1 MESITL
7 SYFHGC
13 MSGIG
18 IAAVCKIVA
27 SAFLVRIQVY
37 PLYAKYKRKLV
48 NRLASRLSIEEERL
62 KVGQVRTIKSNN
74 GKKIDS
80 ITLLLSNNVEVLF
93 VPKNNGTLEFTISDP
108 NIDMSNLDCTINEDV
123 LYDLTIQ
130 IKNAYNQVV
139 SNEREEQE
147 T

>member
-1 MESITL
+1 M
-7 SYFHGC
+7 
-13 MSGIG
+13 
-18 IAAVCKIVA
+18 
-27 SAFLVRIQVY
+27 
-37 PLYAKYKRKLV
+37 
-48 NRLASRLSIEEERL
+48 ASRLSIEEERL
-62 KVGQVRTIKSNN
+62 KVGQVRPIKSNN

>member
-1 MESITL
+1 M
-7 SYFHGC
+7 
-13 MSGIG
+13 
-18 IAAVCKIVA
+18 
-27 SAFLVRIQVY
+27 
-37 PLYAKYKRKLV
+37 
-48 NRLASRLSIEEERL
+48 ASRLSIEEERL

-93 VPKNNGTLEFTISDP
+93 APKNNGTLEFTISDP

>member
-1 MESITL
+1 M
-7 SYFHGC
+7 
-13 MSGIG
+13 
-18 IAAVCKIVA
+18 
-27 SAFLVRIQVY
+27 
-37 PLYAKYKRKLV
+37 
-48 NRLASRLSIEEERL
+48 ASRLSIEEERL

-139 SNEREEQE
+139 SNEREEKE
-147 T
+147 TWKFYQKEVF

>member
-1 MESITL
+1 M
-7 SYFHGC
+7 
-13 MSGIG
+13 
-18 IAAVCKIVA
+18 
-27 SAFLVRIQVY
+27 
-37 PLYAKYKRKLV
+37 
-48 NRLASRLSIEEERL
+48 ASRLSIEEERL

-108 NIDMSNLDCTINEDV
+108 NIDMSNLDCTISEDV

-139 SNEREEQE
+139 SNEREEKE

>member
-1 MESITL
+1 M
-7 SYFHGC
+7 
-13 MSGIG
+13 
-18 IAAVCKIVA
+18 
-27 SAFLVRIQVY
+27 
-37 PLYAKYKRKLV
+37 
-48 NRLASRLSIEEERL
+48 ASRLSIEEERL
-62 KVGQVRTIKSNN
+62 KVVQVRTIKSKN

>member
-1 MESITL
+1 M
-7 SYFHGC
+7 
-13 MSGIG
+13 
-18 IAAVCKIVA
+18 
-27 SAFLVRIQVY
+27 
-37 PLYAKYKRKLV
+37 
-48 NRLASRLSIEEERL
+48 ASRLSIEEERL

-74 GKKIDS
+74 GTKIDS

-139 SNEREEQE
+139 SNEREEKE